1 MQPKPQDNISAAPP
15 PSESWVYDLAFEW
28 ALGYFDEND
37 LALKFDL
44 SPAQLKAVSENTA
57 FKRAVRDYRRQIDD
71 AGDAFRLRAKKSAE
85 IALDVPNRIAHDKTV
100 DPATRLKAVDQLVKY
115 AGWGKDENA
124 DTGVT
129 INIKT
134 YAAPSPDGDSAV
146 TINASARSSR
156 PQRERSASLENDDA
170 QAV

>member
-1 MQPKPQDNISAAPP
+1 MQQTTPDNQLSAGAGQAEARSPQ
-15 PSESWVYDLAFEW
+15 WVYDLAFEV

-44 SPAQLKAVSENTA
+44 SPAQLEAIGKNTA
-57 FKRAVRDYRRQIDD
+57 FRKAVRDYRRQIDD

-85 IALDVPNRIAHDKTV
+85 LALDVPNYIAHDKTV

-115 AGWGKDENA
+115 AGWGKEENA

-134 YAAPSPDGDSAV
+134 YAAPSSGAANGV
-146 TINASARSSR
+146 TIEAGGSR
-156 PQRERSASLENDDA
+156 LGGKQQESDDG
-170 QAV
+170 